1 MLKCV
6 VDMYG
11 LPLGVTD
18 LTSVEI
24 QIEEDARLKDIIAA
38 LKHEVPGLEGQ
49 VILPG
54 KDCLA
59 GDYLLN
65 IDGKLHASHTE
76 DESEVLTSLKDG
88 DRIAL
93 LPLSSGG

>member
-1 MLKCV
+1 MKCF

-24 QIEEDARLKDIIAA
+24 RLEEDARLRDIVAA
-38 LKHEVPGLEGQ
+38 LKREVPGLEGQ

-65 IDGKLHASHTE
+65 IDGKLHAGHTD
-76 DESEVLTSLKDG
+76 DESEVLVSLKDG
-88 DRIAL
+88 ERIAL
-93 LPLSSGG
+93 LPISSGG